1 MAYLFDYSIGILHSL
16 NRIQSLPTESIG
28 NKVKALLRDDQI
40 AVRVKAANAL
50 GYMFGD
56 IL

>member
-1 MAYLFDYSIGILHSL
+1 MTENVGHKLSL
-16 NRIQSLPTESIG
+16 
-28 NKVKALLRDDQI
+28 LLRDDQI
-40 AVRVKAANAL
+40 PVRVKASHAL